1 MLTHL
6 VKVPLMLRPAA
17 MEDLPALMLLQGNSG
32 GVPQVGPRRPQPLRT
47 CCGRSHKLWHHSLE
61 CHAPQLRGWHLIS
74 TDHPSI
80 IG

>member
-32 GVPQVGPRRPQPLRT
+32 AVPQVGPRRLRPLWIS
-47 CCGRSHKLWHHSLE
+47 CGRSYKFWHHSLE
-61 CHAPQLRGWHLIS
+61 CHGPRLHDWHLI
-74 TDHPSI
+74 TTEHPSI
-80 IG
+80 IS

>member
-32 GVPQVGPRRPQPLRT
+32 AVPQVGPRRLQPL
-47 CCGRSHKLWHHSLE
+47 
-61 CHAPQLRGWHLIS
+61 
-74 TDHPSI
+74 
-80 IG
+80 

>member
-32 GVPQVGPRRPQPLRT
+32 GVPQVGPRRPQPLLNM
-47 CCGRSHKLWHHSLE
+47 LWQVTQAL
-61 CHAPQLRGWHLIS
+61 APFIGMSCTPAPWLIS
-74 TDHPSI
+74 TDHLSI